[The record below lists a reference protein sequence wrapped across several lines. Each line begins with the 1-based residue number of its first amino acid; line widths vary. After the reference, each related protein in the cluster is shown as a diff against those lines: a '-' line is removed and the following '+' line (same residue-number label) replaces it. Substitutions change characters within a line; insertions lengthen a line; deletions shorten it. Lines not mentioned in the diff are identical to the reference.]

1 VKTTAMNEE
10 EFWAIIDG
18 ATIDINDEFFLENHY
33 LSFWNALETLNIR
46 ELEAFA
52 ERFRLI
58 KKSVEVIDETHQP
71 VAGYQLI
78 NVAAP
83 RFSDLLDG
91 LISRGEAVFKN
102 ALSDPGSIELLP
114 RKELLGRCEAFA
126 HAPVALA
133 KLKNAGFTQG
143 I

>member
-1 VKTTAMNEE
+1 MKTTAMNEE

-33 LSFWNALETLNIR
+33 LSFWNALEKLSIS

-58 KKSVEVIDETHQP
+58 KENVEVVDETHQT
-71 VAGYQLI
+71 VTGHQLT
-78 NVAAP
+78 NVSATGFA
-83 RFSDLLDG
+83 DLLDG

-102 ALSDPGSIELLP
+102 ALADPGSIELLP
-114 RKELLGRCEAFA
+114 RRELLNRCEAFA
-126 HAPVALA
+126 HAPVALV
-133 KLKNAGFTQG
+133 KLKMSDCW
-143 I
+143 